1 MISSLRRVL
10 LLSGKELRSL
20 GAAPMLLAFIV
31 YIFSVAIYQIATGV
45 KVEVEQTRIAIVDED
60 QSELS
65 RRIASAMA

>member
-1 MISSLRRVL
+1 
-10 LLSGKELRSL
+10 
-20 GAAPMLLAFIV
+20 MLLAFIV

-45 KVEVEQTRIAIVDED
+45 KVEVEQARIAIVDED

>member
-20 GAAPMLLAFIV
+20 GADPMLLAFIV

-45 KVEVEQTRIAIVDED
+45 KVEVEQRAT
-60 QSELS
+60 S
-65 RRIASAMA
+65 RHDSAASRARLVA